1 MSSRYLGL
9 ILFALLLAFAAAWL
23 AKLWIQTQAQTAS
36 LGPATVSCVV
46 AVYDIGYAEKIKP
59 QQVALEQCTRAALPR
74 GTYDKVE
81 DVVGKYAL
89 RSFIAGDPIS
99 RDRITENLS
108 GSLLSAM
115 IQEGMRAITVRVDD
129 VAGGAGFILPGNRV
143 DLLVMWPD
151 GKARTLLGN
160 LKVLAID
167 QEASPEKA
175 RPIVPRALTL
185 EVTPQQAEMIAAA
198 ARTGPL
204 HFTLRNPR
212 DEREST
218 PEPETATAM
227 PSRNEERKARDSV
240 LPPITVFRW
249 TEEGGQ
255 IEKCENKDENE
266 STCPDVLEPN

>member
-1 MSSRYLGL
+1 MSGRHLGL
-9 ILFALLLAFAAAWL
+9 ILFALLLAFAAAWM
-23 AKLWIQTQAQTAS
+23 AKLWIQIQAQTVAS
-36 LGPATVSCVV
+36 GPATVPCVV
-46 AVYDIGYAEKIKP
+46 ATYDIGYAEKIKAH
-59 QQVALEQCTRAALPR
+59 QVALEQCTRKALPR

-89 RSFIAGDPIS
+89 RSFIAGDPIA
-99 RDRITENLS
+99 RDRVTENLS

-129 VAGGAGFILPGNRV
+129 VAGAAGFILPGNRV
-143 DLLVMWPD
+143 DLLVIWPD

-167 QEASPEKA
+167 QETSPEA
-175 RPIVPRALTL
+175 NPIVPRALTL
-185 EVTPQQAEMIAAA
+185 EVTPQQAELIAAA

-212 DEREST
+212 DEREPT
-218 PEPETATAM
+218 APGMETAS
-227 PSRNEERKARDSV
+227 PHRDEEHKKKDSV
-240 LPPITVFRW
+240 PAAVTVFRW
-249 TEEGGQ
+249 TADGGR

-266 STCPDVLEPN
+266 NTCPDVLEPN